1 MQALGERNFWR
12 IKKINKNTGKQVFS
26 PMHIV

>member
-12 IKKINKNTGKQVFS
+12 IKKINKNTYKQVFL
-26 PMHIV
+26 PMHVV